1 MKLTLRNRIIFLS
14 TIMLFGLMT
23 LAYVAYG
30 KSKALMGQLN
40 DVSQAQIPAV
50 RNMTLIDMYHDG
62 LRSVVLDS
70 LLTVNDKNYPHFFEI
85 NQDLKEFEDGF
96 KESIGALEG
105 LDLRP
110 ETKKQIEAS
119 KPNIEAYIKL
129 SQELVSLS
137 SKGFVL
143 AAKAKMPEFDNQFK
157 ALEGDL
163 EALGELI
170 LKDANRSRDEGK
182 DVLKSIF
189 MIAALSL
196 GMSVF
201 VAFYMIR
208 RLNSQ
213 LNEVT
218 GKLQKTVKVMFEEVQ
233 QLGEVS
239 NTVAAASTQQN
250 SAVHEAV
257 ASLSEISSM
266 VSSTAETSKNSMKM
280 AQTVTDLADQGK
292 SVMEKVVQAMEMIEV
307 SNRELQSI
315 AHTIH
320 EIDQKAAVIND
331 IVFKTQLLSFN
342 ASIEA
347 ARAGEQG
354 RGFSVVAEEVGSLA
368 QMSGQAAK
376 LIQELLAESK
386 QKVDGTLK
394 SIRSRVSDGNQVS
407 EQAMKSFLQIA
418 ESVKEIHEALKQ
430 NAEATRQQQLGIEQS
445 NIAMKELNQV
455 SQKNLQSSQ
464 ASKKVSDDLEIEN
477 LELKSVV
484 IELEHLVM
492 GKSEVA

>member
-1 MKLTLRNRIIFLS
+1 MKLTLKNRIIFLS
-14 TIMLFGLMT
+14 SVMLLGLIT

-30 KSKALMGQLN
+30 KSKALMVQLE
-40 DVSQAQIPAV
+40 DVSQSQLPAV

-62 LRSVVLDS
+62 MKSVVLDS
-70 LLTVNDKNYPHFFEI
+70 LLTVTDKNYPHFLEI
-85 NQDLKEFEDGF
+85 NENLKEFQGGF
-96 KESIGALEG
+96 NTSFTELESLP
-105 LDLRP
+105 LRR
-110 ETKKQIEAS
+110 ETKEAIANA
-119 KPNIEAYIKL
+119 KPSVEAYIKMA
-129 SQELVSLS
+129 QEISALC

-143 AAKAKMPEFDNQFK
+143 AAKAKMPEFDKSFNK
-157 ALEGDL
+157 LEGDL

-170 LKDANRSRDEGK
+170 REDANRSRDEGK
-182 DVLKSIF
+182 DVLKKITLIASLCIF
-189 MIAALSL
+189 FGIVF
-196 GMSVF
+196 SVY
-201 VAFYMIR
+201 VIR
-208 RLNSQ
+208 RLNAQ

-218 GKLQKTVKVMFEEVQ
+218 GKLQKVVKVMVEEVQ
-233 QLGEVS
+233 ELGQVS
-239 NTVAAASTQQN
+239 NSVAVASTQQN

-257 ASLSEISSM
+257 ASLAEISSM
-266 VSSTAETSKNSMKM
+266 VSATAESSKSSMQM
-280 AQTVTDLADQGK
+280 AHTVTELADQGK
-292 SVMEKVVQAMEMIEV
+292 NVMEKVVQAMEMIEK

-315 AHTIH
+315 AHSIH

-368 QMSGQAAK
+368 QMSGQAAR
-376 LIQELLAESK
+376 LIQELLADSK

-394 SIRSRVSDGNQVS
+394 SIRSRVNEGNQVS
-407 EQAMKSFLQIA
+407 EQAMKSFLQISQ
-418 ESVKEIHEALKQ
+418 SVKEIHEALKQ

-445 NIAMKELNQV
+445 NLAMKELNQV

-464 ASKKVSDDLEIEN
+464 ASKKVSDGIEIEN

-484 IELEHLVM
+484 VELEQLVM

>member
-1 MKLTLRNRIIFLS
+1 
-14 TIMLFGLMT
+14 
-23 LAYVAYG
+23 
-30 KSKALMGQLN
+30 
-40 DVSQAQIPAV
+40 
-50 RNMTLIDMYHDG
+50 
-62 LRSVVLDS
+62 
-70 LLTVNDKNYPHFFEI
+70 
-85 NQDLKEFEDGF
+85 
-96 KESIGALEG
+96 
-105 LDLRP
+105 
-110 ETKKQIEAS
+110 
-119 KPNIEAYIKL
+119 
-129 SQELVSLS
+129 
-137 SKGFVL
+137 
-143 AAKAKMPEFDNQFK
+143 
-157 ALEGDL
+157 
-163 EALGELI
+163 
-170 LKDANRSRDEGK
+170 
-182 DVLKSIF
+182 
-189 MIAALSL
+189 
-196 GMSVF
+196 
-201 VAFYMIR
+201 
-208 RLNSQ
+208 
-213 LNEVT
+213 
-218 GKLQKTVKVMFEEVQ
+218 
-233 QLGEVS
+233 
-239 NTVAAASTQQN
+239 
-250 SAVHEAV
+250 
-257 ASLSEISSM
+257 M

-315 AHTIH
+315 AHAIH